1 MWAESLETREGV
13 GSFKQDE
20 HWPCSHHCQSQTTP
34 GPGRCSWPGC
44 PAASLRTV
52 QQAERQSVR
61 RLLDSTHCLCEREE
75 AGCVPHAT
83 SHARL
88 GF

>member
-1 MWAESLETREGV
+1 MFSPLPVTDYPRTWAMQLA
-13 GSFKQDE
+13 
-20 HWPCSHHCQSQTTP
+20 C
-34 GPGRCSWPGC
+34 C

-75 AGCVPHAT
+75 AGCVPHTT